1 MTENRMLKALPWL
14 IGGAAVGAAFG
25 VLYAPK
31 AGKETR
37 ADLSDW
43 LRKKREQTRDMAS
56 RLREQIPAKKEQV
69 VAAFKAGKE
78 AYQETGDHRKEPVA
92 V

>member
-1 MTENRMLKALPWL
+1 MTENRLLKALPWL

-43 LRKKREQTRDMAS
+43 LRKKRQQTRDMAS
-56 RLREQIPAKKEQV
+56 HLREQIPAKTSV

-78 AYQETGDHRKEPVA
+78 AYQETGSHRKEHVA
-92 V
+92 A